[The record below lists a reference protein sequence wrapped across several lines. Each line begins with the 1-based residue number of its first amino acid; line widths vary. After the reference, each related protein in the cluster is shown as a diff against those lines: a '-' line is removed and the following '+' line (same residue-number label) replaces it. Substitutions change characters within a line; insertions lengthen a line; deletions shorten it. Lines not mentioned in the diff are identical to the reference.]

1 MSSLRTKTSQK
12 EQESGPYAKRFRVTV
27 YLDHGTEKKLDLT
40 FRSLP
45 VATATFQRE
54 AAYYLIDG
62 GATVLLSLDRND
74 TDRVVNAG
82 TTLAA
87 KYTNALYV
95 EFFAAYYRLLI
106 ATQ

>member
-27 YLDHGTEKKLDLT
+27 YLDHGTEKKLNLA

-45 VATATFQRE
+45 VATAAFQRE
-54 AAYYLIDG
+54 AGYYLTDG
-62 GATVLLSLDRND
+62 GATVLLSLDRDD
-74 TDRVVNAG
+74 TDRAVDAG

-87 KYTNALYV
+87 KSTHVLYV
-95 EFFAAYYRLLI
+95 EFFAAYYRLLT
-106 ATQ
+106 AVS